1 MEAKILKTIRLGKQR
16 VLTIDSD
23 YDVFIRDEVNSEKKA
38 LFTGRRFVKFMLT
51 MEDLNRVVGKARDGK
66 KVHVKEHLGGGWYMS
81 LTPGVAC
88 VDVRKFFQHRDNG
101 VVRPSK
107 LGIALTYGEWDALV
121 DAVTKINNEME
132 GFKAISTC
140 WHATDDELEKCK
152 ECTPFDAAKEK
163 VCVCDSDY

>member
-1 MEAKILKTIRLGKQR
+1 VQPTEQKMEAKILKTIRLGKQR

-88 VDVRKFFQHRDNG
+88 IDGNRLH
-101 VVRPSK
+101 
-107 LGIALTYGEWDALV
+107 IANLYASENIL
-121 DAVTKINNEME
+121 
-132 GFKAISTC
+132 S
-140 WHATDDELEKCK
+140 L
-152 ECTPFDAAKEK
+152 
-163 VCVCDSDY
+163 S